1 MSMVNQ
7 DEEHLKLLS
16 ILHYVWGG
24 LAACGLCFGGLYAII
39 GGGIMA
45 AATQAQGHDAPP
57 AFVGAIFFLI
67 GGVIAL
73 MAGTIS
79 VLTILAGRNLARKK
93 RYTFCF
99 VMACI
104 SCLSIPLGTA
114 LGVFTIIVLQRPAVK
129 AMFGRTAAPV

>member
-24 LAACGLCFGGLYAII
+24 LTACGLCFGGLYAVI

-45 AATQAQGHDAPP
+45 AATQAHGQNAPP
-57 AFVGAIFFLI
+57 AFVGMIFFLI
-67 GGVIAL
+67 GGIIAL
-73 MAGTIS
+73 LAGTIS
-79 VLTILAGRNLARKK
+79 VLTILAGRNLALRK

-104 SCLSIPLGTA
+104 SCLSVPLGTA
-114 LGVFTIIVLQRPAVK
+114 LGVFTIVVLQRPTVK
-129 AMFGRTAAPV
+129 AMFQSTPAPV